1 MTWDQYFLNL
11 AKTAASK
18 SKDPSTKV
26 GAVIV
31 AKNNTVVSMGY
42 NGLPRQLQDLPERYE
57 NRELKYRLVIH
68 AELNALIHA
77 RRTLNGCTLYTYP
90 LPCCEV
96 CSIHLIQAG
105 IVRFVSP
112 AGDIPERWMKS
123 IMNAYA
129 NIKEAKADWDR
140 VSMEESK

>member
-42 NGLPRQLQDLPERYE
+42 NGLAKQMLDSPERYE
-57 NRELKYRLVIH
+57 IRELKYRFVIH
-68 AELNALIHA
+68 AEMNAMIHA

-90 LPCCEV
+90 LPCCEA
-96 CSIHLIQAG
+96 CSIHLIQSG
-105 IVRFVSP
+105 VVRFVSP